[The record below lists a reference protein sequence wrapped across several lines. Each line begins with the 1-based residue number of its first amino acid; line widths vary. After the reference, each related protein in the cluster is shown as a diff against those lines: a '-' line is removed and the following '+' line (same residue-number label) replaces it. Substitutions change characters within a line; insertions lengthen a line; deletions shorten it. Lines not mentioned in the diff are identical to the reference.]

1 MNLKH
6 LRRLTIRNLL
16 SQFGIL
22 VVLTLFTHL
31 LYAEE
36 QPSMLDTI
44 EGKGEA
50 PTGEILEYFEKAKGY
65 LSVPEGEGPFGA
77 VILIHE
83 WNGLVERVKQV
94 ADSLA
99 KTGYIALAADLYS
112 GRIGTNRE
120 ENIALVREV
129 RADEQTLIDN
139 LNAAVNY
146 LKSRSDSNGTVATIG
161 WCFGGGVALTFGMGG
176 EEHDGTAIFY
186 GQLLDDPEKLASIHH
201 EIHGTFAGQDRN
213 PTVEQVESFVEALRK
228 AGIPNDIHV
237 YDPVQH
243 GFWLY
248 VERDLETNQ
257 EPAEHAWGRLQDFL
271 QRVLK
276 SEENEGNE

>member
-1 MNLKH
+1 
-6 LRRLTIRNLL
+6 
-16 SQFGIL
+16 
-22 VVLTLFTHL
+22 
-31 LYAEE
+31 
-36 QPSMLDTI
+36 MLDTI
-44 EGKGEA
+44 EGKGEP
-50 PTGEILEYFEKAKGY
+50 PTGEILEYFEKVKGY
-65 LSVPEGEGPFGA
+65 LSVPEGDGPFGA

-176 EEHDGTAIFY
+176 EQHEGTAIFY
-186 GQLLDDPEKLASIHH
+186 GQLLDDPERLASIHH

-213 PTVEQVESFVEALRK
+213 PTVEQVENFVEALRK

-271 QRVLK
+271 QRVLQ
-276 SEENEGNE
+276 SEQNEGNE